1 MLVTTL
7 VEVDNFFF
15 KADHADM
22 MIMKLKLITAKHGTI
37 SFHEIILS
45 SSQSPVELEDVIV
58 EIMFRK

>member
-7 VEVDNFFF
+7 VEV
-15 KADHADM
+15 DHADM

-37 SFHEIILS
+37 SFHEIIFS

>member
-7 VEVDNFFF
+7 VEVD
-15 KADHADM
+15 HADI

-37 SFHEIILS
+37 SFHEIIFCS
-45 SSQSPVELEDVIV
+45 NKSPVELEDVIV